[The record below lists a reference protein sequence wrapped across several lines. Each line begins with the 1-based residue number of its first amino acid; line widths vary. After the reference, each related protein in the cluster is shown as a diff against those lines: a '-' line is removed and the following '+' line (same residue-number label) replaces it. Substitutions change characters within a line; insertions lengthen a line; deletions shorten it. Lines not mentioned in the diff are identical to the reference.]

1 MAKHLRKNQAF
12 FPISEVEP
20 LLLQQMSKMSMI
32 YGELEEIS
40 KINIFSEWVRNQIF
54 GDLIKNNNLR
64 KKQKYFTTSFWLK
77 LFS

>member
-64 KKQKYFTTSFWLK
+64 KKNRNILQQAFG
-77 LFS
+77 

>member
-1 MAKHLRKNQAF
+1 M
-12 FPISEVEP
+12 EP

-54 GDLIKNNNLR
+54 GDLINLR
-64 KKQKYFTTSFWLK
+64 KKNRNILQQAFG
-77 LFS
+77 

>member
-1 MAKHLRKNQAF
+1 M
-12 FPISEVEP
+12 EP

-64 KKQKYFTTSFWLK
+64 KKNRNILQKVFG
-77 LFS
+77 

>member
-1 MAKHLRKNQAF
+1 M
-12 FPISEVEP
+12 EP

-64 KKQKYFTTSFWLK
+64 KKTEIFYNK
-77 LFS
+77 LLVEALLMKMFFIL